1 MLVYLNDVPE
11 EFGGH
16 TVSIHKIARGVQYA
30 HGPPWSPSLAPLQP
44 LTTHPAHPPPH
55 THTPLQVFPKLE
67 LKLSPKARAAITF
80 NDCLPNGQEDPRTL
94 HGGSP
99 PTNGTKIAINIW
111 IRAQSFSRG
120 FM

>member
-1 MLVYLNDVPE
+1 MYMYMHMYMCIDYPRSTQTLLPGRRASPLYTPYRP
-11 EFGGH
+11 H
-16 TVSIHKIARGVQYA
+16 CPS
-30 HGPPWSPSLAPLQP
+30 PP
-44 LTTHPAHPPPH
+44 TPPH
-55 THTPLQVFPKLE
+55 PTHTPLQVFPKLE
-67 LKLSPKARAAITF
+67 LKVSPKARAAITF

-94 HGGSP
+94 HGGTP